1 MAAPERGAEGTAWSM
16 TSLRC
21 GAEIYTATPPFATPF
36 LKRNDHLICPD
47 RPMTSGRKT
56 EATTSFTFLFRALQQ
71 ALASQQSRAAAAAA
85 AGSGESPRTATT
97 LSSLHAIVETSKDEM
112 NLSRDLAG
120 GSHAYLP

>member
-1 MAAPERGAEGTAWSM
+1 M
-16 TSLRC
+16 TN
-21 GAEIYTATPPFATPF
+21 A
-36 LKRNDHLICPD
+36 
-47 RPMTSGRKT
+47 RKT

-71 ALASQQSRAAAAAA
+71 ALASQQSRAAAAAAA

>member
-1 MAAPERGAEGTAWSM
+1 M

-21 GAEIYTATPPFATPF
+21 GAEIYTATPFFATPF
-36 LKRNDHLICPD
+36 LKRNDHLICQD
-47 RPMTSGRKT
+47 RLMTNARKT
-56 EATTSFTFLFRALQQ
+56 EATTSLTFLFRALQQ
-71 ALASQQSRAAAAAA
+71 ALASRQSRAAAA
-85 AGSGESPRTATT
+85 GESPRTATT